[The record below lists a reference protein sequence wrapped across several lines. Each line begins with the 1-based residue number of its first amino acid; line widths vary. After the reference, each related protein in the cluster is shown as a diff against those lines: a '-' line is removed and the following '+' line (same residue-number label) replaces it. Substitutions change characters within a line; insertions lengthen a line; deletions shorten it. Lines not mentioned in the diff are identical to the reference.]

1 MFGLNYLLYTLK
13 HLEEQK
19 MKIKEDKMKKSKY
32 PIIKVIG
39 STVVLF
45 TKEKCGHLIESD
57 SSLMGSRGYGTD
69 WNEGSFSEHQSFL
82 DGKAGE
88 FSNKEQRDF
97 LIKLAEN
104 HGICI
109 SILNYE
115 NKGKFIFLF
124 NQGRF
129 ELQII
134 HEGAGIKGRKIFN
147 VSYLVEEMDKVNA
160 EVEQQLEEA
169 IKGVKA
175 DALIVDDIFPQSEW
189 PKAGDKALLVSL
201 GMTMYNR
208 PVKVTYVGDGVGCYV
223 DLINGME
230 RTFAK
235 SEVVFKKIKTP
246 EEELTEELAAKGVQD
261 VVILANQIVNGE
273 FDCIK
278 YIPKEDR

>member
-1 MFGLNYLLYTLK
+1 MFGFNFLLYTLK

-19 MKIKEDKMKKSKY
+19 MKNKEDKMKKSKY

-45 TKEKCGHLIESD
+45 TEEKCGHLIESD
-57 SSLMGSRGYGTD
+57 SSLMGSRSYGTD
-69 WNEGSFSEHQSFL
+69 WNEGYFSEYQSYL

-88 FSNKEQRDF
+88 FSNKKQRDF

-134 HEGAGIKGRKIFN
+134 HEGAGIKGREIFN

-169 IKGVKA
+169 IKGAKA
-175 DALIVDDIFPQSEW
+175 DIIIVDDIFPQSEL
-189 PKAGDKALLVSL
+189 PK
-201 GMTMYNR
+201 
-208 PVKVTYVGDGVGCYV
+208 VGDEV
-223 DLINGME
+223 I
-230 RTFAK
+230 AK
-235 SEVVFKKIKTP
+235 NTHNTLKGELLAITKKYAIIQQGGSEQHLHLSCWRIEKPKTP
-246 EEELTEELAAKGVQD
+246 EEEITEELAAKGVQD